1 MEVYEVVE
9 HFISINGEGYRA
21 GQLAL
26 FIRMKGCNLHCAYCD
41 TAWANEPD
49 AEAVVMSAEE
59 IETLVRTSGVM
70 NVTLTGGEP
79 LLRGGMAEL
88 LERLAAIPGI
98 SIEIETNGS
107 VNLAPYAEISDNIS
121 FTMDYKLACSGMEK
135 KMYLPNFKLLKE
147 KDTVKFVI
155 GSQADLLRAKEILE
169 KYDLPGR
176 VHVYFSPVF
185 GAIDPKDM
193 VAFMT
198 EHRLNQVNLQLQ
210 LHKFIWDP
218 NEKGV

>member
-1 MEVYEVVE
+1 
-9 HFISINGEGYRA
+9 
-21 GQLAL
+21 
-26 FIRMKGCNLHCAYCD
+26 
-41 TAWANEPD
+41 
-49 AEAVVMSAEE
+49 
-59 IETLVRTSGVM
+59 
-70 NVTLTGGEP
+70 
-79 LLRGGMAEL
+79 
-88 LERLAAIPGI
+88 
-98 SIEIETNGS
+98 
-107 VNLAPYAEISDNIS
+107 
-121 FTMDYKLACSGMEK
+121 
-135 KMYLPNFKLLKE
+135 
-147 KDTVKFVI
+147 
-155 GSQADLLRAKEILE
+155 LE